1 MFIISSAVASISEV
15 IHCRN
20 SFVDL
25 LICEGSLL
33 AKIH

>member
-1 MFIISSAVASISEV
+1 MFIISSAVASEV
-15 IHCRN
+15 IHCKN